1 MDVYT
6 AIATRKSVRSF
17 QDRAVPEEL
26 LLRLLEAARLA
37 PSACN
42 FQEWRFVVVRN
53 PETRKRLAIAANRQ
67 MFRGWDKMSSLLYFH
82 NLLFLFGKNFS
93 NAQVILSR

>member
-6 AIATRKSVRSF
+6 AIATRKSVRAF
-17 QDRAVPEEL
+17 QDREVPEEL

-53 PETRKRLAIAANRQ
+53 PETRKRLAIGAIRQ
-67 MFRGWDKMSSLLYFH
+67 MFISYDVLNKLGNWLEFSLIF
-82 NLLFLFGKNFS
+82 NFIFPIFS
-93 NAQVILSR
+93 